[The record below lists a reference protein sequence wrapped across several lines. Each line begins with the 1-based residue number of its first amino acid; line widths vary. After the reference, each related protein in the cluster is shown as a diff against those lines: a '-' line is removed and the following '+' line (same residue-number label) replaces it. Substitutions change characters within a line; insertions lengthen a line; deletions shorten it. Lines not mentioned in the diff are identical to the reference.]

1 MFDVLS
7 GRLLRTLGGGH
18 FDTINCCRYVH
29 AGCRPPRWGGRLPAV
44 AGVAEGTSRSK
55 AALWRAIACRT
66 PNHHPC
72 HCCCCRWNA
81 AAEELYSGSSD
92 SNIVVWSP
100 AREAVTAERD
110 GWQGRD
116 SDGDDWSD

>member
-1 MFDVLS
+1 MACS
-7 GRLLRTLGGGH
+7 AAWLLTSSAAAAATSALCMSTSWTASLPIQPTSVASWLFRGTLL
-18 FDTINCCRYVH
+18 IPARYM
-29 AGCRPPRWGGRLPAV
+29 PR
-44 AGVAEGTSRSK
+44 
-55 AALWRAIACRT
+55 AALR
-66 PNHHPC
+66 
-72 HCCCCRWNA
+72 RWNP

>member
-1 MFDVLS
+1 MACSAAWLWAPPAAAAATIAPACPASWTASLPTQPTSVTSWLFQ
-7 GRLLRTLGGGH
+7 GTLL
-18 FDTINCCRYVH
+18 IPARYL
-29 AGCRPPRWGGRLPAV
+29 PR
-44 AGVAEGTSRSK
+44 
-55 AALWRAIACRT
+55 AALR
-66 PNHHPC
+66 
-72 HCCCCRWNA
+72 RWNP

-100 AREAVTAERD
+100 ASEAVTAERD

>member
-1 MFDVLS
+1 VHRHAHVPDA
-7 GRLLRTLGGGH
+7 LRNLRS
-18 FDTINCCRYVH
+18 CC
-29 AGCRPPRWGGRLPAV
+29 L
-44 AGVAEGTSRSK
+44 
-55 AALWRAIACRT
+55 
-66 PNHHPC
+66 
-72 HCCCCRWNA
+72 RWNP

-100 AREAVTAERD
+100 AREAVSAERD

>member
-1 MFDVLS
+1 MQ
-7 GRLLRTLGGGH
+7 
-18 FDTINCCRYVH
+18 
-29 AGCRPPRWGGRLPAV
+29 LPWVASTAV
-44 AGVAEGTSRSK
+44 RMCPMRCTTCAPAF
-55 AALWRAIACRT
+55 
-66 PNHHPC
+66 H
-72 HCCCCRWNA
+72 RWNP

-92 SNIVVWSP
+92 SNIVVWCP